1 MRDYIIR
8 RLLGLIPMIFY
19 NIDKPMREKMYLDL
33 ERTRA
38 TQAARATAGE
48 PGGQVQEN

>member
-1 MRDYIIR
+1 
-8 RLLGLIPMIFY
+8 MIFY

-38 TQAARATAGE
+38 AQAARATAEE
-48 PGGQVQEN
+48 PKEAQDEKTEATHVSE

>member
-1 MRDYIIR
+1 
-8 RLLGLIPMIFY
+8 MIFY

-38 TQAARATAGE
+38 ARAAMATDGE
-48 PGGQVQEN
+48 TEPTQKES